1 MWSASTSLAQPEREQ
16 LVEEGKTLY
25 QEYLKNKTKVKEY
38 WRTDVGWDG
47 FIGAL
52 EQNRRAIESAK
63 GVEVTHREPQET
75 IRVEFAA
82 SLAKLKPLP
91 ERIEL
96 TDKSIDQIVYK
107 LYGLTEEEI
116 AVVEGRS

>member
-63 GVEVTHREPQET
+63 GVEVTHREPPGDYPGGVRCLSSQAET
-75 IRVEFAA
+75 SPGAHRA
-82 SLAKLKPLP
+82 
-91 ERIEL
+91 
-96 TDKSIDQIVYK
+96 
-107 LYGLTEEEI
+107 YGQ
-116 AVVEGRS
+116 VD